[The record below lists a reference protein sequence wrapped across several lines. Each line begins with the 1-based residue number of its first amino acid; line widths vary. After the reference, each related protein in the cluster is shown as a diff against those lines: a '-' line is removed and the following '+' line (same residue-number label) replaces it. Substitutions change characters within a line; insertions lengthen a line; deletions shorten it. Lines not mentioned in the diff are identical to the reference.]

1 MRKFLSLLILSIVF
15 LSQTGFVLAVGQ
27 PCCTDADCTGVGEG
41 CLCEPDCSWNDGNG
55 NGKVDPGELGGNKK
69 LGACGPA
76 GSVIFCPPSTIR
88 SIEGLIRSVTDWIFK
103 IAIIV
108 APLMLVIGAILFM
121 TAAGNPER
129 IKLGKKIIFWTVI
142 GFLIVLFAEGII
154 NLIDY
159 ILGVR

>member
-1 MRKFLSLLILSIVF
+1 VKKFLAVLIFSIILFV
-15 LSQTGFVLAVGQ
+15 QANFVLADEGD
-27 PCCTDADCTGVGEG
+27 PCCSDGDCGTLK
-41 CLCEPDCSWNDGNG
+41 CFCIPDPLPANWSEICDVS
-55 NGKVDPGELGGNKK
+55 DPDNLKGPWGT
-69 LGACGPA
+69 CHPA
-76 GSVIFCPPSTIR
+76 GSVVFCPPSTIR
-88 SIEGLIRSVTDWIFK
+88 SISDLINSITDWVFK

-121 TAAGNPER
+121 TARGNPEQ

-159 ILGVR
+159 ILGVK

>member
-1 MRKFLSLLILSIVF
+1 MRKFLSLLIFSIVF
-15 LSQTGFVLAVGQ
+15 LSQTGFVLATGEI
-27 PCCTDADCTGVGEG
+27 CCTDSDCGSGEQ
-41 CLCEPDCSWNDGNG
+41 CLCDPSPDCQITNG
-55 NGKVDPGELGGNKK
+55 RVTTGKA
-69 LGACGPA
+69 GACGPA
-76 GSVIFCPPSTIR
+76 GSVIICPPSTIR